1 MNVTNPL
8 IEPGLFD
15 SIREEQGK
23 EIYEKD
29 CHILPICK
37 SYGQAS
43 YCCLAGA
50 FAGKRCSY
58 ADKMHIVIANDANP
72 NAAFKYDKPN
82 KEEMR
87 LYITGK

>member
-1 MNVTNPL
+1 MKVTNPL
-8 IEPGLFD
+8 IEPSLFD
-15 SIREEQGK
+15 SIREEVDK
-23 EIYEKD
+23 EVYEKD

-58 ADKMHIVIANDANP
+58 AEKMQIVIVNDANP
-72 NAAFKYDKPN
+72 NAIFKFDKPS

-87 LYITGK
+87 LYVTEK